1 MITLEYV
8 YITGEIVT
16 WMKCFIHAVVLLLR
30 VYDRWEQLQR
40 AMEEIVRAAWSA
52 LEEGEYRA

>member
-16 WMKCFIHAVVLLLR
+16 WMKWFIHAVVLLLR
-30 VYDRWEQLQR
+30 VYDRWE
-40 AMEEIVRAAWSA
+40 
-52 LEEGEYRA
+52 

>member
-30 VYDRWEQLQR
+30 VYDRWE
-40 AMEEIVRAAWSA
+40 
-52 LEEGEYRA
+52 